1 MSKANKAKG
10 GNRTVVI
17 AAIVLAIVVAALL
30 LVWRTMGPQ
39 SAAGGKTVTV
49 QVVHED
55 GSSRDFTLNTDEEF
69 LGAALFA
76 DGVVEDNQSAYGL
89 YILTADGETADE
101 SKQEWWKLTKEGE
114 MVNTG
119 ADVTPI
125 ADGEHYELTLTVG
138 YDGF

>member
-17 AAIVLAIVVAALL
+17 AAIGLAIVVAALL

-69 LGAALFA
+69 LGAALIA

-89 YILTADGETADE
+89 YILT
-101 SKQEWWKLTKEGE
+101 
-114 MVNTG
+114 
-119 ADVTPI
+119 
-125 ADGEHYELTLTVG
+125 TLTVG

>member
-17 AAIVLAIVVAALL
+17 AAIGLAIVVAALL

-69 LGAALFA
+69 LGAALIA
-76 DGVVEDNQSAYGL
+76 DGVVEDRA
-89 YILTADGETADE
+89 LTACISLRPTARPPTRA
-101 SKQEWWKLTKEGE
+101 SRSGGSSPRRGRW
-114 MVNTG
+114 
-119 ADVTPI
+119 
-125 ADGEHYELTLTVG
+125 
-138 YDGF
+138 